1 VIRARWGLVVA
12 LWFTALATFA
22 QQAQPTDADQLDPQA
37 YTGFEGRNVTRVDI
51 AIQPGKDPEAPR
63 AMITQLG
70 GKPFSIRAM
79 QESVAALQQSKE
91 YTGIQVSIE
100 PEAQGL
106 RVTFILRPVYTIG
119 IISFPGAVG
128 KLSYTRML
136 QAANISLDAPF
147 VQDVVV
153 SREKPLKTFFT
164 SEGYFAASVH
174 TVIQP
179 DDAHKIVNIT
189 FECDLGPRAKFG
201 ALTVTGVSGEEAA
214 DVQRTLESFWAK
226 LNSASLRPGQTYSR
240 ARIDKS
246 EDFLR
251 AHFRKAGRL
260 APNMRIE
267 PTYDPATKR
276 AALTLTVAPGPLV
289 VVALEGAKVW
299 KRTLRKLI
307 PIYQEA
313 AVDQDLV
320 DEGKRNLVSYFQSK
334 SYFDVTVKADLQKQ
348 DDQHVTVLYTVH
360 RGEKHTVEGIWFT
373 NNKTFSDPDLEAHIA
388 IKKRHFPF
396 YRGSYSEVLL
406 KKSAASVLAFYKNAG
421 FANAKVTPVVTDND
435 PAIDVEFLIDEG
447 ERDQVA
453 TLKVVDSAGHLVQL
467 EMGKRKL
474 RLEPG
479 QPYSPYLL
487 EDDRNQILAGYLNR
501 GYPNVQF
508 DSSVTP
514 SADHPHAIDV
524 VYKIDENRP
533 VKVGEVVLLGADHT
547 RPAFVRSITSQNV
560 REGQPLSQ
568 GKLLQ
573 SESDL
578 YGLGIFDWASVAGAD
593 PDQQQGGAE
602 EVLVR
607 MHESKRNTM
616 DVGVGLEVI
625 PRNGNVP
632 VGSVAV
638 PGIPPLSLGNNFTVS
653 QKSFVGPRFS
663 LQFARHNLRGRA
675 ETAAIGVVF
684 SRLDQRLGITY
695 SDPDLHGT
703 QWSSL
708 FSASAE
714 RTTQNPIYT
723 AALGQVSFQVERQLD
738 HKKTKKLITRYSYQ
752 HTDLTNVIIPE
763 LVLPAD
769 MHVRLSTVAVE
780 FVRDTRDHPLDA
792 HHGEFQSMTF
802 GVTPTALG
810 SSANFVRFLGQSS
823 FYKPIRPW
831 LTWANNFRLG
841 LAIPFDGSVV
851 PLSERFFT
859 GGPDSLRGFPING
872 GGPQR
877 GVSVCSNPAD
887 TSTCTVISVPVGGD
901 MLAIFNSEA
910 RFPIPLNKNLGGAI
924 FYDGGNVYSNINAR
938 QLVNDYTN
946 SVGIGLRYNTRV
958 GPIRIDVGRNLNPVP
973 GIKATQYFITLGQAF

>member
-1 VIRARWGLVVA
+1 VSLARFGLLVA
-12 LWFTALATFA
+12 LLFVALPTLA
-22 QQAQPTDADQLDPQA
+22 QQNQPTDADQLDPQA
-37 YTGFEGRNVTRVDI
+37 YTGFEGRNVSHVDI
-51 AIQPGKDPEAPR
+51 AIQPGKDAAAPR
-63 AMITQLG
+63 AIIQQLG
-70 GKPFSIRAM
+70 GKPFSIQAIKD
-79 QESVAALQQSKE
+79 SVAALQKSKE
-91 YTGIQVSIE
+91 YTGIQVSME

-119 IISFPGAVG
+119 LISFPGAVG

-136 QAANISLDAPF
+136 QAANISMDAPY
-147 VQDVVV
+147 VQDVIL
-153 SREKPLKTFFT
+153 SREKPLKDFFS

-174 TVIQP
+174 TVVQP
-179 DDAHKIVNIT
+179 DDVHKIVNIT
-189 FECDLGPRAKFG
+189 FECELGPRARFG
-201 ALTVTGVSGEEAA
+201 ALNVTGISAEEAA

-251 AHFRKAGRL
+251 AHFRKSGRL
-260 APNMRIE
+260 APSMRIE

-276 AALTLTVAPGPLV
+276 ADLKLSVAPGPLV
-289 VVALEGAKVW
+289 IVKLEGAKIW

-334 SYFDVTVKADLQKQ
+334 SFFDATVSADLHRQ
-348 DDQHVTVLYTVH
+348 DDQHVTVLYTVN
-360 RGEKHTVEGIWFT
+360 RGEKHAVEGIWFT
-373 NNKTFSDPDLEAHIA
+373 NNKAFNDPELESHIV
-388 IKKRHFPF
+388 IKKRRFPF
-396 YRGSYSEVLL
+396 YRGSYSETLL
-406 KKSAASVLAFYKNAG
+406 KKSTASVLALYKNAG
-421 FANAKVTPVVTDND
+421 FANAKVTPVVIDND
-435 PAIDVEFLIDEG
+435 PTIDVEFRIDEG
-447 ERDQVA
+447 ERDKVA
-453 TLKVVDSAGHLVQL
+453 SLKVVDSAGNVVQPKI
-467 EMGKRKL
+467 GKRKL

-508 DSSVTP
+508 DSSVAP
-514 SADHPHAIDV
+514 SADKPHAIDV
-524 VYKIDENRP
+524 VYKIDENRL
-533 VKVGEVVLLGADHT
+533 VQVGEVVLLGADHT
-547 RPAFVRSITSQNV
+547 RPDFVRSITNQNV

-578 YGLGIFDWASVAGAD
+578 YGLGIFDWASVAAAD
-593 PDQQQGGAE
+593 PDQQGSQE

-616 DVGVGLEVI
+616 DVGVGLEVV

-638 PGIPPLSLGNNFTVS
+638 PGIPPVSLGNNFTVS

-663 LQFARHNLRGRA
+663 LQFARHNVRGRA

-695 SDPDLHGT
+695 ADPDLHGT

-723 AALGQVSFQVERQLD
+723 AALGQVSFQVEHQLD
-738 HKKTKKLITRYSYQ
+738 RKKTKKFITRYSYQ

-763 LVLPAD
+763 LVLPED

-792 HHGEFQSMTF
+792 HHGQFQSVTF

-810 SSANFVRFLGQSS
+810 SSANFVRFLAQSS
-823 FYKPIRPW
+823 FYRPVRSW

-887 TSTCTVISVPVGGD
+887 TSTCTVISVPVGGE

-973 GIKATQYFITLGQAF
+973 GVKATQYFITLGQAF

>member
-1 VIRARWGLVVA
+1 VIFARLGLLTAFFITAPAWG
-12 LWFTALATFA
+12 
-22 QQAQPTDADQLDPQA
+22 QQGQPTDPDQLDPQTYA
-37 YTGFEGRNVTRVDI
+37 GFEGRNVTRVDI
-51 AIQPGKDPEAPR
+51 AIQPGKDVAVPR
-63 AMITQLG
+63 AMIKQLG
-70 GKPFSIRAM
+70 GQPFSI
-79 QESVAALQQSKE
+79 QTIKESVAALQQGKE

-106 RVTFILRPVYTIG
+106 RVIFILRPVYTIG
-119 IISFPGAVG
+119 LISFPGAVG

-136 QAANISLDAPF
+136 QAANISMDAPF
-147 VQDVVV
+147 VREVVLT
-153 SREKPLKTFFT
+153 REEPLKKFFS

-174 TVIQP
+174 TVIQS

-189 FECDLGPRAKFG
+189 FECELGPRAKFG
-201 ALTVTGVSGEEAA
+201 TLSVTGVSREEAA
-214 DVQRTLESFWAK
+214 DVRRTLESFWAK

-240 ARIDKS
+240 ARLDKS
-246 EDFLR
+246 EEFLR
-251 AHFRKAGRL
+251 GHFRKSGRL
-260 APNMRIE
+260 APSMRIE
-267 PTYDPATKR
+267 PNYDPASKR
-276 AALTLTVAPGPLV
+276 ADLTLNVAPGPLV
-289 VVALEGAKVW
+289 TVKLEGAKVW

-320 DEGKRNLVSYFQSK
+320 DEGKRNLLSYFQSK
-334 SYFDVTVKADLQKQ
+334 SFFDVTVNADLQRQ
-348 DDQHVTVLYTVH
+348 DDQHATVLYTVN
-360 RGEKHTVEGIWFT
+360 RGERHTVEGIWFT
-373 NNKTFSDPDLEAHIA
+373 NNKTFSDPDLESHIV
-388 IKKRHFPF
+388 IKKRRFPF
-396 YRGSYSEVLL
+396 YRGSYSEALL
-406 KKSAASVLAFYKNAG
+406 KKSTASLVALYKNAG
-421 FANAKVTPVVTDND
+421 FANAKITPIVTDND
-435 PAIDVEFLIDEG
+435 PTIDVEFRIDEG
-447 ERDQVA
+447 GRDKVA
-453 TLKVVDSAGHLVQL
+453 NLKIVDSAGNSVQPKI
-467 EMGKRKL
+467 GKRKL

-479 QPYSPYLL
+479 QPYSPYIL

-508 DSSVTP
+508 DSSVVT
-514 SADHPHAIDV
+514 SADDPHSV
-524 VYKIDENRP
+524 EVTYKIDEGPSVR
-533 VKVGEVVLLGADHT
+533 VGEVVLLGADHT

-593 PDQQQGGAE
+593 PDQPGGAE
-602 EVLVR
+602 EILIR

-616 DVGVGLEVI
+616 DVGVGLEVV

-638 PGIPPLSLGNNFTVS
+638 PGIPPVSLGNNFTVS

-663 LQFARHNLRGRA
+663 FQFARHNIRGRA
-675 ETAAIGVVF
+675 ETAAVGVVF

-703 QWSSL
+703 RWSSL
-708 FSASAE
+708 FSTSAE

-723 AALGQVSFQVERQLD
+723 AALGQASFQVERQLD
-738 HKKTKKLITRYSYQ
+738 RKKTKKFIVRYSYQ

-763 LVLPAD
+763 LVLPED
-769 MHVRLSTVAVE
+769 MHVRLSTAAVE

-792 HHGEFQSMTF
+792 HHGQFQSVTF

-810 SSANFVRFLGQSS
+810 SSANFLRFLGQSS

-910 RFPIPLNKNLGGAI
+910 RFPIPLDKNLGGVI

-938 QLVNDYTN
+938 QLVNDYT
-946 SVGIGLRYNTRV
+946 STVGFGLRYNTRV

-973 GIKATQYFITLGQAF
+973 GVKATQYFITLGQAF

>member
-1 VIRARWGLVVA
+1 VTFARLGLVVA
-12 LWFTALATFA
+12 LLFTALPTFA
-22 QQAQPTDADQLDPQA
+22 QQAQSTDADQLNPQD

-51 AIQPGKDPEAPR
+51 AIQPGKDAAAPR
-63 AMITQLG
+63 ALIQQLG
-70 GKPFSIRAM
+70 GKPFSIQAIKD
-79 QESVAALQQSKE
+79 SVAKLQETKE

-100 PEAQGL
+100 PETQGL

-119 IISFPGAVG
+119 LISFPGAVG

-136 QAANISLDAPF
+136 QAANISVDAPY
-147 VQDVVV
+147 VQDVIL
-153 SREKPLKTFFT
+153 SREKPLKDFFS

-174 TVIQP
+174 TVVQP

-189 FECDLGPRAKFG
+189 FECELGPRAKFG
-201 ALTVTGVSGEEAA
+201 ALNVTGVSAGEAA

-240 ARIDKS
+240 ERIDKS

-251 AHFRKAGRL
+251 AHFRKSGRL
-260 APNMRIE
+260 APSMRIE
-267 PTYDPATKR
+267 SAYDPSTNR
-276 AALTLTVAPGPLV
+276 ADLKLSVAPGPLV
-289 VVALEGAKVW
+289 VVKLEGAKIW

-334 SYFDVTVKADLQKQ
+334 SFFDVTVSADLQRQ
-348 DDQHVTVLYTVH
+348 DAQRVTVLYTVN
-360 RGEKHTVEGIWFT
+360 RGEKHAVEAIWFT
-373 NNKTFSDPDLEAHIA
+373 NNKAFSDPALETHIV
-388 IKKRHFPF
+388 IKKRRFPF
-396 YRGSYSEVLL
+396 YRGSFSQALL
-406 KKSAASVLAFYKNAG
+406 KKSAASVLALYKNAG

-435 PAIDVEFLIDEG
+435 PTIDVEFRIDEG
-447 ERDQVA
+447 ERDKVA
-453 TLKVVDSAGHLVQL
+453 SLKLVDTAGNVVQPK
-467 EMGKRKL
+467 MGKRKL

-514 SADHPHAIDV
+514 SADNPHAIDV
-524 VYKIDENRP
+524 VYKIDENRS
-533 VKVGEVVLLGADHT
+533 VQVGEIVLLGTDHT
-547 RPAFVRSITSQNV
+547 RPGFVRSITSQNV
-560 REGQPLSQ
+560 KEGQPLSQ

-578 YGLGIFDWASVAGAD
+578 YGLGIFDWASVGVAD
-593 PDQQQGGAE
+593 PDQQGSQQ

-607 MHESKRNTM
+607 VHESKRNTM
-616 DVGVGLEVI
+616 DVGVGIEVV

-638 PGIPPLSLGNNFTVS
+638 PGIPPVSLGNNFTVS

-738 HKKTKKLITRYSYQ
+738 RKKTKKLITRYSYQ

-763 LVLPAD
+763 LVLPED

-792 HHGEFQSMTF
+792 HHGEFQSVTF

-810 SSANFVRFLGQSS
+810 STANFLRFLGQTS

-841 LAIPFDGSVV
+841 MAIPFDGGVV

-859 GGPDSLRGFPING
+859 GGQDSLRGFPINC

-887 TSTCTVISVPVGGD
+887 TSTCTVISVPVGGE

-910 RFPIPLNKNLGGAI
+910 RFPIPLHKDLGGVI

-946 SVGIGLRYNTRV
+946 SIGIGLRYNTRV
-958 GPIRIDVGRNLNPVP
+958 GPIRIDVGRNLNPIP
-973 GIKATQYFITLGQAF
+973 GVKATQYFITLGQAF